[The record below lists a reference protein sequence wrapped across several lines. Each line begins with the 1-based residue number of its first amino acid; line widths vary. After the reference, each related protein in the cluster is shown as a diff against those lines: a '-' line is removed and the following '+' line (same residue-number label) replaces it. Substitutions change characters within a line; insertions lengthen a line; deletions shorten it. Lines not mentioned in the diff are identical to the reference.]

1 MWGEREG
8 ALAMPS
14 RVVVCVCTVVAL
26 VALAGAPG
34 FRPAPVLAASGTLA
48 VDTPLHESP
57 DPAAPVIALLTEGTV
72 VTIDGPPVDG
82 FYPVMVGDL
91 SGWMRGETVQ
101 VEKDTAESVAA
112 EEMEATLLVDDTVD
126 SVPVETT
133 AELEPATDATPAS
146 TVDPATDPTAD
157 TLPAADESSLLVEA
171 APVNESGPVDPTAPD
186 DAAAVAPIPAPDVS
200 PVGQA
205 SVAVDAPIRTGPG
218 PDFALIVTAPGG
230 STIQQTGH
238 FIDGYVTVQ
247 YAGATG
253 WIALEHLGEPSTIV
267 DEAPLSEAAAAAGT
281 PPVESPPAES
291 PLVDPAPAETPLVET
306 PIAETPPAAT
316 ASVAATPSDAAPVEA
331 APIAAT

>member
-1 MWGEREG
+1 M
-8 ALAMPS
+8 S
-14 RVVVCVCTVVAL
+14 NRVVVWLCTIMTLGAL
-26 VALAGAPG
+26 SAAPG
-34 FRPAPVLAASGTLA
+34 LRPAPVLAASGTLTA
-48 VDTPLHESP
+48 DTPLLDAP

-72 VTIDGPPVDG
+72 VSIDGPPVEG
-82 FYPVMVGDL
+82 FYPVMAGDL

-112 EEMEATLLVDDTVD
+112 EEMETTVLVDDTVE
-126 SVPVETT
+126 SVPVETP
-133 AELEPATDATPAS
+133 ADLEPAPDATPAS
-146 TVDPATDPTAD
+146 TIDPATDPAAD
-157 TLPAADESSLLVEA
+157 PLPAADESSLLVET
-171 APVNESGPVDPTAPD
+171 APVNESVPVDPPDPD

-200 PVGQA
+200 PVGPA

-218 PDFALIVTAPGG
+218 PDFALIVTAPVG

-247 YAGATG
+247 YAEATG
-253 WIALEHLGEPSTIV
+253 WIALEHLGVPGSIV
-267 DEAPLSEAAAAAGT
+267 DEAPPSDAAAVVGT

-291 PLVDPAPAETPLVET
+291 PPLDPAPAETPLVET

-316 ASVAATPSDAAPVEA
+316 ASVAATPLDAAPVEA